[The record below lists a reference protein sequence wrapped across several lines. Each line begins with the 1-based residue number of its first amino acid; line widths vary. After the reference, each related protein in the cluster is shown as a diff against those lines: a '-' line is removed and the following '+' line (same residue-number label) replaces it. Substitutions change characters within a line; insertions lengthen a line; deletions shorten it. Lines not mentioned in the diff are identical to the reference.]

1 MNKILRIGTRD
12 SKLALV
18 QTEIV
23 AGAIRK
29 LNPGLQVELVTMK
42 TTGDKIHYRTLDKEG
57 GKGL

>member
-29 LNPGLQVELVTMK
+29 LNPG
-42 TTGDKIHYRTLDKEG
+42 
-57 GKGL
+57 

>member
-23 AGAIRK
+23 AGLIS
-29 LNPGLQVELVTMK
+29 
-42 TTGDKIHYRTLDKEG
+42 EG
-57 GKGL
+57 GQDHRLAARRAAEIREMLRK